1 MIREAPLCRVL
12 RDFEP
17 AFAGGILPVGSA
29 LAETYR
35 VLHWTPDPLWLVLA
49 QNLLL
54 HHVHSRDNIM
64 YTTINIYWQYQ
75 PDSSASM
82 SSIWSSFSCSVSAGE
97 GAPAMTS
104 LAA

>member
-1 MIREAPLCRVL
+1 
-12 RDFEP
+12 
-17 AFAGGILPVGSA
+17 
-29 LAETYR
+29 
-35 VLHWTPDPLWLVLA
+35 
-49 QNLLL
+49 
-54 HHVHSRDNIM
+54 M

-82 SSIWSSFSCSVSAGE
+82 SSIWSSFSCSVSVGE